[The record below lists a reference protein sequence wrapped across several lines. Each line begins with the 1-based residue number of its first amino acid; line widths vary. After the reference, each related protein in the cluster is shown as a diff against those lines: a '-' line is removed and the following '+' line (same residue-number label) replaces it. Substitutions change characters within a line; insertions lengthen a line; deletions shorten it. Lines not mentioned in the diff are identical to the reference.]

1 MPMTLPVTKIYDSGT
16 FGSSLRPMLPLI
28 TTISILLKARL
39 DFPVS
44 YK

>member
-16 FGSSLRPMLPLI
+16 FGSLRPMLPLI